1 MTPTGRLA
9 IFNFGSLN
17 IDRVFR
23 VPHIAAPGETIAS
36 ISLSQFAGGKGANQS
51 VAMARAGAKVVH
63 IGKIGTDG
71 QWLLEKLAAEGIDTR
86 WARTAISPTGQ
97 AIIQVDDAGQNAI
110 VLLTGANHDTT
121 ASEVDDAISDAP
133 QGSWLLVQ
141 NETSVVGEAIRAANN
156 RGLRVAFN
164 PAPFDDRVQTY
175 PLELVDLLCLNE
187 TEAAVMTGQ
196 PAADEALEKL
206 AARWPRCEIL
216 LTLGAEG
223 LIYRGPSGEIR
234 LKARE
239 VEVVDTTAAGDTLL
253 GYFLAGRNRQLEPR
267 ECLELAS
274 RAAALCV
281 TRHGAM
287 DSIPRLSEVL
297 ETG

>member
-1 MTPTGRLA
+1 MTPTGPHA

-23 VPHIAAPGETIAS
+23 VPHIATPGETIAG

-51 VAMARAGAKVVH
+51 VALARSGAQVTH
-63 IGKIGTDG
+63 IGKIGADG
-71 QWLLEKLAAEGIDTR
+71 QWLLEKLAAEGIDIR
-86 WARTAISPTGQ
+86 WVRTAISPTGQ

-121 ASEVDDAISDAP
+121 RGEVEEAISSAP
-133 QGSWLLVQ
+133 RGSWLLVQ
-141 NETSVVGEAIRAANN
+141 NETSAVADAICEAKKRT
-156 RGLRVAFN
+156 LRVAFN
-164 PAPFDDRVQTY
+164 PAPLDDRVQAY

-187 TEAAVMTGQ
+187 TEAAAMTGRST
-196 PAADEALEKL
+196 ADEALETL
-206 AARWPRCEIL
+206 AGRLPKCEIL
-216 LTLGAEG
+216 LTLGAAG
-223 LIYRGPSGEIR
+223 LIYHGPSGEMR
-234 LKARE
+234 LKARQ
-239 VEVVDTTAAGDTLL
+239 VEVVDTTAAGDMLL
-253 GYFLAGRNRQLEPR
+253 GYFLAGRNRQLELR
-267 ECLELAS
+267 ESLELAS

-297 ETG
+297 QSG